1 MSAAPLVAGVEIGGT
16 KCIAI
21 LGRSP
26 DDIVEEVRID
36 TAAPVVTLAALEE
49 VLARWHTEQGFEAI
63 GVASFGPLRLDPGAP
78 DHGAIVSTPTR
89 GWSGTDVLRR
99 WEQFGVPVALQV
111 DVIGAALAEQR
122 WGGAQGM
129 CDFVYITVGTG
140 IGVGPIIAGVPIAAR
155 GHCELG
161 HARVARL
168 TGDKWPGACPFHGDC
183 VEGLASGAAIAAR
196 AGTARPDAEWEGWQS
211 VEHALAMLL
220 HNLLLGLQTRRVLIG
235 GGVMEAR
242 PALVAAITE
251 RLRVSLAGYYTAA
264 ELGPDFLLPPALGP
278 RAGPLGALAL
288 GLRAIAA

>member
-1 MSAAPLVAGVEIGGT
+1 MSAAPPVAGVEIGGT

-21 LGRSP
+21 LGRGP

-36 TAAPVVTLAALEE
+36 TREPEPTLAALEA
-49 VLARWHTEQGFEAI
+49 VLERWRTQHGYAAL
-63 GVASFGPLRLDPGAP
+63 GVASFGPLRLDVGAP
-78 DHGAIVSTPTR
+78 DHGAIVSTPKP
-89 GWSGTDVLRR
+89 GWSDTDVLRR
-99 WEQFGVPVALQV
+99 WERFGVPVALQV

-122 WGGAQGM
+122 WGGAQGLR
-129 CDFVYITVGTG
+129 DFVYITVGTG
-140 IGVGPIIAGVPIAAR
+140 IGVGPIIAGQPIAAR

-168 TGDKWPGACPFHGDC
+168 AGDTWPGACPFHGDC

-196 AGTARPDAEWEGWQS
+196 AGTPRPDAEWEGWQS

-242 PALVAAITE
+242 PALIDAVSR
-251 RLRVSLAGYYTAA
+251 RLRDSLAGYYTATDLDA
-264 ELGPDFLLPPALGP
+264 EFLLPPALGP

-288 GLRAIAA
+288 GFSALGE